1 MTYKELAKSTVNF
14 SKDNFL
20 GKGRFAYVYK
30 GILHNVGEIAVKK
43 LKDGNAQGEPEFQ
56 AEVEIIER
64 VRHKHLVSLVGH
76 CSADSQRLLAYEFVP
91 NNTLEFHLHGT
102 FLLLVILLCCNVQCF
117 C

>member
-1 MTYKELAKSTVNF
+1 MTYEELANSTNNF
-14 SKDNFL
+14 SKDNL
-20 GKGRFAYVYK
+20 LREGRFGSVYK
-30 GILHNVGEIAVKK
+30 GILQNGGEIAVKK

-56 AEVEIIER
+56 AEVKIIEG

-76 CSADSQRLLAYEFVP
+76 CNADSQRLLVYEFVP
-91 NNTLEFHLHGT
+91 NKTLESHLHGT

>member
-1 MTYKELAKSTVNF
+1 MTYKELANSTNNF

-20 GKGRFAYVYK
+20 GKGRFGSVYK
-30 GILHNVGEIAVKK
+30 GILHNVEIAVKK
-43 LKDGNAQGEPEFQ
+43 LKDGNAQVEPEFQ
-56 AEVEIIER
+56 AEVKIIEG

-76 CSADSQRLLAYEFVP
+76 CNADSQRLLVYEFVP
-91 NNTLEFHLHGT
+91 NKTLESHLHGT